1 MDNLK
6 KTLEVLRKFEGIIHE
21 SNFEQFTIDFVQN
34 KEMELNDVISVG
46 EQEGFG
52 EYVRKCGTPTVKQ
65 DGKESNLCTWSKGRY
80 LIMLEF
86 DKNGV
91 FLSKR
96 QEVLL
101 KR

>member
-6 KTLEVLRKFEGIIHE
+6 KALNVLRKFEGTIHE

-52 EYVRKCGTPTVKQ
+52 EYAERTENDLIGALQYDVSCILDIVK
-65 DGKESNLCTWSKGRY
+65 DGKDKFLFENLQREIEN
-80 LIMLEF
+80 L
-86 DKNGV
+86 
-91 FLSKR
+91 
-96 QEVLL
+96 
-101 KR
+101 